1 MKKVVK
7 TRLQRKHIFTL
18 VFLLAFAVSLTASL
32 ILTSVLSDT
41 GEGGEL
47 ITEITEVLP
56 GEARQNGIPLAY
68 PAISKKLQL
77 SLVEIKNSD
86 GAFGLYHYSGDDYH
100 TLYYVKDGETV
111 PYYPD
116 IIDEDPSFTYTDL
129 FAIETGDGIG
139 RYSLVDYLCSALQ
152 MPYFDQR
159 VAFETD
165 PEKLAIQLEEFG
177 LDDESAKTIEFAY
190 TDDLGNSMRRL
201 IKVGDVGVVGTG
213 YYFTV
218 ANVYGDELGN
228 KVVEERPYIY
238 SSLNNYFGY
247 AESNIS
253 KFIKPLLVSE
263 GLPED
268 NGQEPFLT
276 TGYSQWLNTLYE
288 CTCRE
293 ECAGES
299 CTECGC
305 GTYKTDNT
313 SKVIVFADTVTSI
326 IDPKDNSASAGGYV
340 HTSGRLTE
348 IDLNTYRELLE
359 ALKKKPDFKP
369 TVESRNYE
377 RMLNLLAGRGIG
389 EIGSSITL
397 YSADRFIDLGD
408 AGSVTYTYNV
418 TAVEAMIGEMG
429 DNTDTGVS
437 AGDDFDAIRVTYTV
451 SADGEPL
458 SAYPFH
464 AVIDFRYAA
473 LDEDTEAALRAA
485 KIGDALDISFSV
497 DYSEENAI
505 VKNGRIEI
513 TEILGIYDK
522 DFKPIDTV
530 TAESRV
536 RFRASVYVDDVR
548 VGETTTE
555 LELWEAVD
563 GITLKMKNRLLGKKL
578 GPVDL
583 RVDEYKACYE
593 YMLSVTTY
601 DIDRI
606 EYFVK
611 GELISSF
618 AFKNAS
624 DRDPYYG
631 ESLYE
636 SLFDDGDKRNLYG
649 LSSGVCETV
658 VKILGGLS
666 DESSSATAAGLSGD
680 EVVAVGLTPDVMKKY
695 GLYAHT
701 VYFELP
707 RGITA
712 YEPEGGTEM
721 NGEILDHYT
730 SNSQL
735 GFNLYISE
743 VDPDTNM
750 RYIGSDLYDIVTR
763 VPAEDFVFLKYD
775 FETFWARRNII
786 LMQLTSIDNLEVEF
800 LMTDIYGKYNFDI
813 TPVTGSTAIS
823 VHLTSEGEC
832 SDSKFKQYMAD
843 PSKPQSYG
851 GASLTN
857 LYLHMSGA
865 SEEEHKSAAP
875 DSLGS
880 ASFRDAMRMIYFI
893 SYVDILP
900 DEVREEAPSADDL
913 VMKMKL
919 DIVEKDGTAASE
931 VKDYVYEFY
940 RIDDRRV
947 RVSIHQVD
955 VEGNRLTE
963 SVDDFYIST
972 FALKK
977 IVNAFTGIL
986 NAELVNITDGYK
998 D

>member
-1 MKKVVK
+1 MKSVKK
-7 TRLQRKHIFTL
+7 TRLRKKHI
-18 VFLLAFAVSLTASL
+18 VSLALLLSFVLALTVSL
-32 ILTSVLSDT
+32 ILTDVLSNT
-41 GEGGEL
+41 GEGGTL
-47 ITEITEVLP
+47 STEITEVLP

-68 PAISKKLQL
+68 PAISKKLQI
-77 SLVEIKNSD
+77 SFVQIKNSESE
-86 GAFGLYHYSGDDYH
+86 FGIYHYTGDSHH
-100 TLYYVKDGETV
+100 TLYYVKNGEII

-116 IIDEDPSFTYTDL
+116 IVTEDPSFDYTDL
-129 FAIETGDGIG
+129 FAIESGDGIG
-139 RYSLVDYLCSALQ
+139 RYSLVDYLCSAIQ

-159 VAFETD
+159 VAFEKD
-165 PEKLAIQLEEFG
+165 PEKLLLQLEEFG
-177 LDDESAKTIEFAY
+177 LNEGKAKTIAVTY
-190 TDDLGNSMRRL
+190 SDDLGNTVNRI
-201 IKVGDVGVVGTG
+201 IKIGDVGVVGTG

-218 ANVYGDELGN
+218 TDNGV
-228 KVVEERPYIY
+228 ERPYIY

-253 KFIKPLLVSE
+253 RFIKPLLVSE

-288 CTCRE
+288 CTCNDG
-293 ECAGES
+293 CAGDA

-305 GTYKTDNT
+305 ASYKTDNT
-313 SKVIVFADTVTSI
+313 SKVIVFADTVESI
-326 IDPKDNSASAGGYV
+326 IDPSGNDSSSDGYV

-348 IDLNTYRELLE
+348 IDLNSYRELLE
-359 ALKKKPDFKP
+359 ALKKKDGFVP

-377 RMLNLLAGRGIG
+377 RMLNLLAGQRIG
-389 EIGSSITL
+389 AFGESVSV
-397 YSADRFIDLGD
+397 YSADRFIDIGEGAVNYL
-408 AGSVTYTYNV
+408 YNV
-418 TAVEAMIGEMG
+418 TAVEAIITEIG
-429 DNTDTGVS
+429 DNTDKGAS
-437 AGDDFDAIRVTYTV
+437 AENNYDAIKVTYTV
-451 SADGEPL
+451 SVDGKPL
-458 SAYPFH
+458 SAHPLH
-464 AVIDFRYAA
+464 AVIDFRYSKIDSEA
-473 LDEDTEAALRAA
+473 EAALRAA
-485 KIGDALDISFSV
+485 KIGDALDISFAV
-497 DYSEENAI
+497 EYSETNAI
-505 VKNGRIEI
+505 VKNGKIEI
-513 TEILGIYDK
+513 TEVLEIFDSKGKIT
-522 DFKPIDTV
+522 DTV
-530 TAESRV
+530 KADSIV
-536 RFRASVYVDDVR
+536 RFRATVYVDGEN
-548 VGETTTE
+548 VGETTLVLE
-555 LELWEAVD
+555 LEKATD
-563 GITLKMKNRLLGKKL
+563 GIQLKMKNRLVGKKA
-578 GPVDL
+578 GPVKVQ
-583 RVDEYKACYE
+583 VDEYKACYE
-593 YMLSVTTY
+593 YMFSVSTY
-601 DIDRI
+601 NIDRI
-606 EYFVK
+606 EYFINS
-611 GELISSF
+611 ELISSF
-618 AFKNAS
+618 AFKNAN

-680 EVVAVGLTPDVMKKY
+680 EVIAVGLTPDVMKKY

-712 YEPEGGTEM
+712 YEPEGGTEV
-721 NGEILDHYT
+721 NGEILDHYS

-735 GFNLYISE
+735 GFHLYISE

-786 LMQLTSIDNLEVEF
+786 LMQITSIDNLEVEF
-800 LMTDIYGKYNFDI
+800 LMTDIYGKYNFDLS
-813 TPVTGSTAIS
+813 PVENSTAIR

-843 PSKPQSYG
+843 STKPQSYG

-857 LYLHMSGA
+857 LYLHMSTA

-900 DEVREEAPSADDL
+900 DEIRNETPSEDDL

-972 FALKK
+972 FAFKK

-986 NAELVNITDGYK
+986 NAEVINITDGYK

>member
-1 MKKVVK
+1 
-7 TRLQRKHIFTL
+7 LQRKHIVTL
-18 VFLLAFAVSLTASL
+18 SLLLAFIASLTVSL

-41 GEGGEL
+41 GESGEL

-68 PAISKKLQL
+68 PAVSKKLQID
-77 SLVEIKNSD
+77 LVEIRNKD
-86 GAFGLYHYSGDDYH
+86 GVFGIYHYEGDNHH
-100 TLYYVKDGETV
+100 TLFYEKDGETI
-111 PYYPD
+111 PYYPE
-116 IIDEDPSFTYTDL
+116 IISEDPSFNYTDL

-139 RYSLVDYLCSALQ
+139 RYSLVDYLCSAIQ

-165 PEKLAIQLEEFG
+165 PEKLEIQLEEFG
-177 LDDESAKTIEFAY
+177 LTDEKAKTIEFSY
-190 TDDLGNSMRRL
+190 TDDLGNSMRKL

-313 SKVIVFADTVTSI
+313 SKVIVFADTVESI
-326 IDPKDNSASAGGYV
+326 IDVNGSAASDGYI
-340 HTSGRLTE
+340 HTSDRLTE
-348 IDLNTYRELLE
+348 IDLNSYRELLE
-359 ALKKKPDFKP
+359 SLKKKPDFKP
-369 TVESRNYE
+369 SIESRNYE

-389 EIGSSITL
+389 ELGASVSL
-397 YSADRFIDLGD
+397 YSADRFLDVGE
-408 AGSVTYTYNV
+408 GSVTYTYRV
-418 TAVEAMIGEMG
+418 TAVEALIGEIG
-429 DNTDTGVS
+429 DNTDIGAC
-437 AGDDFDAIRVTYTV
+437 AGDDVNAIKVTYTASV
-451 SADGEPL
+451 DGKPL
-458 SAYPFH
+458 TAYPLH

-473 LDEDTEAALRAA
+473 LDTDTEAALRAA
-485 KIGDALDISFSV
+485 KIGDALDITFSV
-497 DYSEENAI
+497 EYSEENAI
-505 VKNGRIEI
+505 VKNGSIEI
-513 TEILGIYDK
+513 TEIIEIFDK
-522 DFKPIDTV
+522 DFKLTDTV
-530 TAESRV
+530 RSDSTV
-536 RFRASVYVDDVR
+536 RFRASVYVDGEA
-548 VGETTTE
+548 VGETTLV
-555 LELWEAVD
+555 LELANATD
-563 GITLKMKNRLLGKKL
+563 GIQLKMKNRLLGKKPGTVKL
-578 GPVDL
+578 S
-583 RVDEYKACYE
+583 VDEYKACYE
-593 YMLSVTTY
+593 YMLGVTTY
-601 DIDRI
+601 NIERI

-624 DRDPYYG
+624 ERDPYYG

-666 DESSSATAAGLSGD
+666 DESSTATAAGLSGD

-712 YEPEGGTEM
+712 YEPEGGTEV
-721 NGEILDHYT
+721 NGEILDHYS

-735 GFNLYISE
+735 GFYLYISE

-786 LMQLTSIDNLEVEF
+786 LMQITSIDNLEVEF
-800 LMTDIYGKYNFDI
+800 LMTDIYGKYNFDLS
-813 TPVTGSTAIS
+813 PVKDSTAIS
-823 VHLTSEGEC
+823 VHLTAQGEC
-832 SDSKFKQYMAD
+832 SDSKFKEYMLD
-843 PSKPQSYG
+843 PTKPQSYG

-880 ASFRDAMRMIYFI
+880 ASFRDAMRMMYFI

-900 DEVREEAPSADDL
+900 DEIRDEAPSADDL

-919 DIVEKDGTAASE
+919 DIVEKDGTAISE

-955 VEGNRLTE
+955 ADGNRLTE
-963 SVDDFYIST
+963 SVNDFYIST
-972 FALKK
+972 FAFKK

-986 NAELVNITDGYK
+986 NAEVINITDGYK

>member
-1 MKKVVK
+1 MKKVEK
-7 TRLQRKHIFTL
+7 TRLQKKHLVSITL
-18 VFLLAFAVSLTASL
+18 LLAFAIALTVSLV
-32 ILTSVLSDT
+32 LTSVLSDT
-41 GEGGEL
+41 GEGDEL
-47 ITEITEVLP
+47 VSEITEVLP
-56 GEARQNGIPLAY
+56 GEARQNGLPMAY
-68 PAISKKLQL
+68 PAVTKKLQI
-77 SLVEIKNSD
+77 SFVQIKNKD
-86 GAFGLYHYSGDDYH
+86 GEFGIYHYEGDSYH
-100 TLYYVKDGETV
+100 TLFYVKDGETI
-111 PYYPD
+111 PYYPE
-116 IIDEDPSFTYTDL
+116 IVSEDPDFDYTDL
-129 FAIETGDGIG
+129 FAIESGDGIG
-139 RYSLVDYLCSALQ
+139 RYSLVDYLCSAIQ

-159 VAFETD
+159 VAFEKD
-165 PEKLAIQLEEFG
+165 PEKLAVQLEEFG
-177 LDDESAKTIEFAY
+177 LSEGKAKTIEVSY
-190 TDDLGNSMRRL
+190 TDDLGNSVRRL

-218 ANVYGDELGN
+218 ANVYMDSNGN
-228 KVVEERPYIY
+228 RVVDERPYIY

-288 CTCRE
+288 CTCNE
-293 ECAGES
+293 GCAGES
-299 CTECGC
+299 CTKCDCGK
-305 GTYKTDNT
+305 YKTDNT
-313 SKVIVFADTVTSI
+313 SKVIVFADTVESIVDPSTS
-326 IDPKDNSASAGGYV
+326 DSSSDGYV

-348 IDLNTYRELLE
+348 LDLNSYRELLE
-359 ALKKKPDFKP
+359 ALKKKQDFVP
-369 TVESRNYE
+369 TIESRNYE

-389 EIGSSITL
+389 SVGESVSI
-397 YSADRFIDLGD
+397 YAANRFIDVGD
-408 AGSVTYTYNV
+408 GKVTYQYNV
-418 TAVEAMIGEMG
+418 SAIEAIITEMG
-429 DNTDTGVS
+429 DVTEKGAS
-437 AGDDFDAIRVTYTV
+437 AADGYNAIKVTYTV
-451 SADGEPL
+451 TVDGKPISAHAL
-458 SAYPFH
+458 H
-464 AVIDFRYAA
+464 AVIDFRYSKIDSAA
-473 LDEDTEAALRAA
+473 EAALRAA
-485 KIGDALDISFSV
+485 KIGDDLDISFSV

-505 VKNGRIEI
+505 IKSGRIEI
-513 TEILGIYDK
+513 TEILEIFDSEGKTSDYVNADSI
-522 DFKPIDTV
+522 
-530 TAESRV
+530 V
-536 RFRASVYVDDVR
+536 RFRASVFVDGES
-548 VGETTTE
+548 VGETTLA
-555 LELWEAVD
+555 LELANAVD
-563 GITLKMKNRLLGKKL
+563 GIQLKMKNRLIGKRV

-583 RVDEYKACYE
+583 RVDEYNACYE
-593 YMLSVTTY
+593 YMLGVTTY

-606 EYFVK
+606 EYFVNR
-611 GELISSF
+611 ELISSF

-680 EVVAVGLTPDVMKKY
+680 KVVAVGLTPDVMKDY

-701 VYFELP
+701 IYFELP

-712 YEPEGGTEM
+712 YEPEDGNEI
-721 NGEILDHYT
+721 NGEILDHYS

-763 VPAEDFVFLKYD
+763 VPAEDFAFLKYD

-786 LMQLTSIDNLEVEF
+786 LMQITSIDNLEVEF
-800 LMTDIYGKYNFDI
+800 LMTDVYGKYNFDLS
-813 TPVTGSTAIS
+813 PVENSTAIR

-832 SDSKFKQYMAD
+832 SDSKFKDYMAD
-843 PSKPQSYG
+843 SSKPQSYG

-857 LYLHMSGA
+857 LYLHMSDA
-865 SEEEHKSAAP
+865 TEEEHKSAAP

-900 DEVREEAPSADDL
+900 DEIREEAPSSDDL

-955 VEGNRLTE
+955 VDGNRLTE

-972 FALKK
+972 FAFKK

-986 NAELVNITDGYK
+986 NAEVIDITDGYK